1 MPEFLQINSLDVTVF
16 LFAGILV
23 LLLLFGFILY
33 FIFSYRHK
41 QRDLLLLQQQKQ
53 KIDEQKIELEA
64 TLQELRA
71 TQTQLIQQE
80 KMASFGELTSGIAH
94 EIQNPLNFVNNFS
107 EVSDELLDE
116 MNDNLAIGNLE
127 MVNDIAKDL
136 KQNLEKIIHHG
147 KRADA
152 IVKNMLQHSP
162 QSKGVKEPTDI
173 NALCNEYLRL
183 VYHSIRTKDKTFEAD
198 ITTDFDENLSAGESG
213 DGKIIIIPQHIG
225 RALFNVF
232 NNAFYAVNDK
242 RKTNGMQNENNY
254 KPSVSVFTKKVHLST
269 NGNLTGNHNGN
280 DAVEIT
286 ISDNGNGIPKQI
298 INKIFQPFYTTKPT
312 GEGTGLG
319 LSMAYDI
326 ITKEHN
332 GTIKAE
338 SKEGEGSRFII
349 QLPA

>member
-23 LLLLFGFILY
+23 LLLLFGFIMY

-41 QRDLLLLQQQKQ
+41 QKDLYLLQQQKQ
-53 KIDEQKIELEA
+53 QIDKQKYVLES
-64 TLQELRA
+64 TLKELRA
-71 TQTQLIQQE
+71 TQAQLIQQE
-80 KMASFGELTSGIAH
+80 KMASFGELTAGIAH

-116 MNDNLAIGNLE
+116 MNENLAEGNIE
-127 MVNDIAKDL
+127 IANDISKNI
-136 KQNLEKIIHHG
+136 KQNLEKIILHG

-162 QSKGVKEPTDI
+162 KSKGVQEPTDI
-173 NALCNEYLRL
+173 NALCNEYLHL
-183 VYHSIRTKDKTFEAD
+183 VYHSIRNKDKTFVANIRTE
-198 ITTDFDENLSAGESG
+198 FDEDLSAGESG
-213 DGKIIIIPQHIG
+213 NGKIIVIPQHIG
-225 RALFNVF
+225 RALFNIF
-232 NNAFYAVNDK
+232 NNAFYAVNAK
-242 RKTNGMQNENNY
+242 QKIFEKQQEMNY
-254 KPSVSVFTKKVHLST
+254 LPSVSVQTKKVNLSSPD
-269 NGNLTGNHNGN
+269 NHSNSHNAN
-280 DAVEIT
+280 DAVEII

-298 INKIFQPFYTTKPT
+298 INKIFQPFFTTKPT

-332 GTIKAE
+332 GSINVE
-338 SKEGEGSRFII
+338 STEGEGSSFII
-349 QLPA
+349 RLPA